1 MNKEKALEILSNEGA
16 GLESYLVKDLDCL
29 LAWHQVKDL
38 PLKAKKED
46 KLVQWREIVASQRPP
61 PPYKRWTNED
71 KQRLVALQSDV
82 IGIKDTM
89 FGCVVALKMRELEA
103 AAGHFTW
110 EEREA
115 TQRKLDA
122 IDAAKSATSKEAM
135 RSSADPL
142 PFGPGEWQGLA
153 QDN

>member
-38 PLKAKKED
+38 PPKAKKGD
-46 KLVQWREIVASQRPP
+46 KLARWREIMASQKPP
-61 PPYKRWTNED
+61 PPYERWTNED
-71 KQRLVALQSDV
+71 KQLLVALQSNM

-89 FGCVVALKMRELEA
+89 FGREVALKRKELEA

-110 EEREA
+110 EE
-115 TQRKLDA
+115 
-122 IDAAKSATSKEAM
+122 
-135 RSSADPL
+135 
-142 PFGPGEWQGLA
+142 
-153 QDN
+153 